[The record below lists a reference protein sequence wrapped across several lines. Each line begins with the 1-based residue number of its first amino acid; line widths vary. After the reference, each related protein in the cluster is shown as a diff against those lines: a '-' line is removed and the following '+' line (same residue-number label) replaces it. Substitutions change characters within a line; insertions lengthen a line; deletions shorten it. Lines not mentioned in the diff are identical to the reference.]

1 MTNKI
6 KVYFFEVF
14 FILVQSWKDDTG
26 PRFHLTS
33 CSAVNGLF
41 LRSSHDPL
49 AMTLITVML
58 HAAE

>member
-33 CSAVNGLF
+33 YSAVNGLF

-49 AMTLITVML
+49 AMTPITVML